1 MYIPHPEPWLVD
13 ETLGEH
19 LERRGVSRRDFVKF
33 CSQMTVMLGL
43 SQTMIPRVAE
53 ALQQVKR
60 PSVIWASLM
69 ECTGCTES
77 VLRSSDPSIGELVL
91 DLVSLD
97 FQENLQAAA
106 GHEAEAALQA
116 AMKENYG
123 NYLLIVTGS
132 ASLAED
138 GVYCTIGGRTANEVL
153 RETAAGTSRW

>member
-1 MYIPHPEPWLVD
+1 MYIPHPEPWLAD

-19 LERRGVSRRDFVKF
+19 LERRGIDRRDFVKF
-33 CSQMTVMLGL
+33 CGQMTVMLGL
-43 SQTMIPRVAE
+43 GQSMIPKVAE

-77 VLRSSDPSIGELVL
+77 VLRSADPSIGDLVL

-123 NYLLIVTGS
+123 KYLLIVTGS
-132 ASLAED
+132 ASSPRTDLRPSAAAPPTRCCGD
-138 GVYCTIGGRTANEVL
+138 GGSAPPR
-153 RETAAGTSRW
+153 